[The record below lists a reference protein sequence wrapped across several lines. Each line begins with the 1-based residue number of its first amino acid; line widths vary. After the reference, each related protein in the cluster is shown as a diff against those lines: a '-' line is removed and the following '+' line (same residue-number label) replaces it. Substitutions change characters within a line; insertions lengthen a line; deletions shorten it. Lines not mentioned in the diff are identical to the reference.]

1 MKAVYIRTSTSE
13 QDTARQKQNT
23 DAKIYEDKISGAI
36 PFAERI
42 QGKKLIN
49 DIRAKKI
56 NEVEVSSLSRLGR
69 KMTDLINLID
79 FFDQY
84 KVNLIVKDLGL
95 NSYSGGKKNKM
106 FSVVSLLLANMAEMQ
121 REEMLES
128 QAQAIAI
135 KRAKGLN
142 YHDSN
147 RKKEDTA
154 ETLNKYKNVIKDLK
168 KGVKDAQILKTNYV
182 IYDRNYLNATDKE
195 KTKMLRPISRNTL
208 KKIKN
213 LRII

>member
-1 MKAVYIRTSTSE
+1 MKAIYIRTSTAE
-13 QDTARQKQNT
+13 QSTERQKQNT
-23 DAKIYEDKISGAI
+23 DAKFYEDKISGAI
-36 PFAERI
+36 PFVERP
-42 QGKKLIN
+42 QGTKLIN

-84 KVNLIVKDLGL
+84 KVNLIIKDLGL

-106 FSVVSLLLANMAEMQ
+106 FSVVTLLLANMAEMQ

-135 KRAKGLN
+135 KRAKGLK
-142 YHDSN
+142 YHNSD
-147 RKKEDTA
+147 RKKEDA
-154 ETLNKYKNVIKDLK
+154 SLTLEKYNNVVKDLK
-168 KGVKDAQILKTNYV
+168 KGIKDAQILRTNY
-182 IYDRNYLNATDKE
+182 IIIDKNYLNATDKE
-195 KTKMLRPISRNTL
+195 KTKMLRPVSRNTL

-213 LRII
+213 LI